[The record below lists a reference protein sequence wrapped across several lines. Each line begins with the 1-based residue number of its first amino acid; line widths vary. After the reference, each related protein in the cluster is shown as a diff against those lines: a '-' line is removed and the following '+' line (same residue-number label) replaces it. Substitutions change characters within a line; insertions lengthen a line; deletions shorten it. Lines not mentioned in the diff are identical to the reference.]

1 MAAYSP
7 HMLTTTEMPHI
18 HRDDRGRAWIDATN
32 VKVIEVVL
40 DHLAYGWTPEEMHL
54 QHPNLSVA
62 QLYAAMAYYHEHRAD
77 LDAEIADGL
86 RRADELRAAA
96 QPAALRRSDL
106 EARLARK

>member
-1 MAAYSP
+1 
-7 HMLTTTEMPHI
+7 MLTATEMPHI
-18 HRDDRGRAWIDATN
+18 RMDEDGRAWIDTTN

-62 QLYAAMAYYHEHRAD
+62 QLYAAMAYYHEHRTKM
-77 LDAEIADGL
+77 DAKIESGARHVDGL
-86 RRADELRAAA
+86 RAES

-106 EARLARK
+106 EARIARQ

>member
-1 MAAYSP
+1 MAAYSS

-18 HRDDRGRAWIDATN
+18 HLDESGRAWIDATN

-62 QLYAAMAYYHEHRAD
+62 QLYAAIAYYHEHRAD
-77 LDAEIADGL
+77 LDAAIADGL

-96 QPAALRRSDL
+96 PSAALRRSDL

>member
-1 MAAYSP
+1 
-7 HMLTTTEMPHI
+7 MLTATEMPHI
-18 HRDDRGRAWIDATN
+18 RMDENGRAWIDTTS

-62 QLYAAMAYYHEHRAD
+62 QLYAAMAYYHEHRTEM
-77 LDAEIADGL
+77 DAQIENGL
-86 RRADELRAAA
+86 SRADKLHAGA

-106 EARLARK
+106 EARLTRQ